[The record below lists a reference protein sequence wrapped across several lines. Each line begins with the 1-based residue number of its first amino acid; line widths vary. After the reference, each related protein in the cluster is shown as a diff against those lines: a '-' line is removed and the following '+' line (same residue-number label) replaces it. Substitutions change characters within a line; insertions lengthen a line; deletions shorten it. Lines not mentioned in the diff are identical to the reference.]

1 MNKTKDVIGDIE
13 KMYDLYA
20 KPIFYYLLTILKK
33 KEDAEDVLH
42 NLFLK
47 ISRLYENI
55 KMEDVK
61 GYLFVSA
68 RNEAMSFIQKNK
80 RDVEKED
87 IDLKMLES
95 TNKELLPSDEVEEL
109 EKALLMLPLE
119 QREVVFMKEYQGFTF
134 KEIASILNISENTAN
149 SRYRYALVKLKKSL
163 TRGSHG

>member
-20 KPIFYYLLTILKK
+20 KPIYYYLLTILKK

-55 KMEDVK
+55 KIDDVK

-87 IDLKMLES
+87 IDVQMLKT
-95 TNKELLPSDEVEEL
+95 TNKELLPAEDVEDL
-109 EKALLMLPLE
+109 ETALLKLPLE
-119 QREVVFMKEYQGFTF
+119 QREVVFMKEYQALTF
-134 KEIASILNISENTAN
+134 KEIASILNIPEDTAS

-163 TRGSHG
+163 TRGNHG